1 VAFGTAIM
9 ENPLTGQVRSAPIG
23 FSWTTFFFGPFP
35 ALFRSDYKW
44 AIIIL
49 ILALITFGVSN
60 LAFIFMYNKLYFKEL
75 IANGFKVKSIINSN
89 ADQLRAKLQMDI
101 PLLPQSQG

>member
-1 VAFGTAIM
+1 
-9 ENPLTGQVRSAPIG
+9 
-23 FSWTTFFFGPFP
+23 
-35 ALFRSDYKW
+35 
-44 AIIIL
+44 
-49 ILALITFGVSN
+49 
-60 LAFIFMYNKLYFKEL
+60 MYNKLYFKEL